1 MKDKE
6 FYKAIADLYEQ
17 YDWAK
22 SQAWIYDPLAWALY
36 HVWKKFDERRASDEK
51 HLDEDH

>member
-6 FYKAIADLYEQ
+6 FYKAIAALYEA
-17 YDWAK
+17 YDQAK
-22 SQAWIYDPLAWALY
+22 EQEWIYDPLCYALY

-51 HLDEDH
+51 HLDENQ